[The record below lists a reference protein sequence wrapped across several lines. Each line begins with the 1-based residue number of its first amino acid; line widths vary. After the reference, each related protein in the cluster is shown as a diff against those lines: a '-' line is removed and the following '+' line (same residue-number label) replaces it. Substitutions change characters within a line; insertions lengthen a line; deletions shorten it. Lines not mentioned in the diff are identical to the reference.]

1 MTHQEIHEQLSD
13 YILGL
18 LTPGQENEMAQHL
31 AGCAACRQ
39 RAHDER
45 EIGTIVRETLQ
56 AATRPD
62 PMQLRQLMPPVP
74 QKKRSG
80 GIAANWT
87 SRLAPAL
94 VLLVIIVSSLIL
106 TAQESKRSMSIFF
119 ASTATATS
127 TNTPTATVTQD
138 IRSNINETTPI
149 SEKVE
154 GDLPLNE
161 IKPHVQVVAAPVPLQ
176 SPTPVAAI
184 GNTTT
189 N

>member
-80 GIAANWT
+80 GIAANWK

-106 TAQESKRSMSIFF
+106 TAPESKRSMSIFF
-119 ASTATATS
+119 ASTATVTS

-138 IRSNINETTPI
+138 IRGINNETTPI